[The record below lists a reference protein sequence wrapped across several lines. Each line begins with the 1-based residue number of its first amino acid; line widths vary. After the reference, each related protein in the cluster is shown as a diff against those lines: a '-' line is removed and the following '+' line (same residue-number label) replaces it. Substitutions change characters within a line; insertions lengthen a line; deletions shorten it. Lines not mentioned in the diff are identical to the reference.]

1 MREKNPA
8 FYFLFISFLK
18 QIFILGLL
26 HQVICF
32 IYLPDKMI
40 CLLSMTCFRTSIG
53 SGNCVTLVFE
63 HLNVC
68 CILKKKKKNAI

>member
-32 IYLPDKMI
+32 ICLPDTII
-40 CLLSMTCFRTSIG
+40 CLLSMTCLTSLG
-53 SGNCVTLVFE
+53 RGRCVTPVFE

-68 CILKKKKKNAI
+68 CILKKKRNAI